1 MEYSLQQ
8 QENIL
13 FVHIQGD
20 LLGEATGMELMEAVR
35 SKIKNE
41 HVQLCGI
48 DLSTVRYMNSSGI
61 SILINVLNLFKENNG
76 EAMIVS
82 PSPQIKKL
90 LDMMKLNTIFSIV
103 DSKEEAINQLR
114 KIII

>member
-1 MEYSLQQ
+1 MEYNLQQ

-20 LLGEATGMELMEAVR
+20 LLGEASGNELMEEVGN
-35 SKIKNE
+35 KIKNE
-41 HVQLCGI
+41 HLQLCGI
-48 DLSTVRYMNSSGI
+48 DLSNVRYMNSSGI
-61 SILINVLNLFKENNG
+61 SILINVLNLFKESNG

-82 PSPQIKKL
+82 PSVQIKKL

>member
-20 LLGEATGMELMEAVR
+20 LLGEASGLELMEAVGN
-35 SKIKNE
+35 KIKIE

-48 DLSTVRYMNSSGI
+48 DLSSVRYMNSSGI

-82 PSPQIKKL
+82 PSVQIKKL

>member
-1 MEYSLQQ
+1 MEYTLQQ

-13 FVHIQGD
+13 FVYIKGD
-20 LLGEATGMELMEAVR
+20 LLGEATGVELVDAVQN
-35 SKIKNE
+35 KIKTDQT
-41 HVQLCGI
+41 QLCGI
-48 DLSTVRYMNSSGI
+48 DLSEVRYMNSSGI
-61 SILINVLNLFKENNG
+61 SILINVLNLFKQSNG